1 MEKNDK
7 EFRRKYDDADRNLYG
22 GVDIHCVVFM
32 CLSSVVS
39 SADIYI
45 WDHMVFMC
53 LSSVVSSA
61 DIYIWDH
68 TPVCIQILD
77 GF

>member
-22 GVDIHCVVFM
+22 GVDI
-32 CLSSVVS
+32 
-39 SADIYI
+39 
-45 WDHMVFMC
+45 WEGMVFMC

-61 DIYIWDH
+61 DIYIYIWDH

>member
-22 GVDIHCVVFM
+22 GVDI
-32 CLSSVVS
+32 
-39 SADIYI
+39 
-45 WDHMVFMC
+45 WEGMVFMC

-61 DIYIWDH
+61 DIYIYGTIHQFVFKYWMAS
-68 TPVCIQILD
+68 D
-77 GF
+77 G